1 MRTFTK
7 PDSAGGERREERYV
21 TSFGVGVLVLAGEL
35 PVALELPVPTVAP
48 DAVGPE
54 AAASPPPDATA
65 SLWRDLLE
73 RYFAGE
79 AVTFPL
85 DTVRFSAAV
94 GHTRFETAVA
104 AALAAIPYGAAAS
117 YRDLAVAAGHP
128 NAYRAVG
135 SVMARNP
142 LPVILPCHRVI
153 KNDGRLGEYGGDPAW
168 KRRLLTLE
176 GYFDRPGRGSGE

>member
-1 MRTFTK
+1 
-7 PDSAGGERREERYV
+7 
-21 TSFGVGVLVLAGEL
+21 VLVLAGEL

-48 DAVGPE
+48 DAVGL
-54 AAASPPPDATA
+54 AAAADAAAAPPSSAPPSP
-65 SLWRDLLE
+65 WRDLLE
-73 RYFAGE
+73 RYFTGE
-79 AVTFPL
+79 PVTFPL
-85 DTVRFSAAV
+85 DTARFSAAV
-94 GHTRFETAVA
+94 GHTRFETAVV

-117 YRDLAVAAGHP
+117 YRDLAVAAGRP

-176 GYFDRPGRGSGE
+176 GYFDRPGRGGGE

>member
-7 PDSAGGERREERYV
+7 QDRAGGERREDRYV
-21 TSFGVGVLVLAGEL
+21 TPFGVGVLVLAGDL
-35 PVALELPVPTVAP
+35 PVALELPTTALAP
-48 DAVGPE
+48 DAV
-54 AAASPPPDATA
+54 AAASPSLDPSPP

-73 RYFAGE
+73 RYFNGE
-79 AVTFPL
+79 QVTFPL
-85 DTVRFSAAV
+85 DLARFSEAV
-94 GHTRFETAVA
+94 GQTRFEAAVTV
-104 AALAAIPYGAAAS
+104 ALAAIPYGNAAS
-117 YRDLAVAAGHP
+117 YRDLAVAAGRP

-168 KRRLLTLE
+168 KRRLLSLE
-176 GYFDRPGRGSGE
+176 GYFERPRRGSAR